1 MNEITE
7 HEKTTL
13 ASVMKILTIKYDN
26 MFKTSFPYSM
36 GWHGMYN
43 ITTEIKLI
51 NNNTNC
57 ITNILLGAPTGPNC
71 ENSDHW
77 VFHGI
82 YLPPLL
88 RSATVKKFISG

>member
-1 MNEITE
+1 MVC
-7 HEKTTL
+7 K
-13 ASVMKILTIKYDN
+13 
-26 MFKTSFPYSM
+26 
-36 GWHGMYN
+36 N
-43 ITTEIKLI
+43 ITTEIKLT
-51 NNNTNC
+51 NNNTNY
-57 ITNILLGAPTGPNC
+57 ITNILLGAPTGPNY